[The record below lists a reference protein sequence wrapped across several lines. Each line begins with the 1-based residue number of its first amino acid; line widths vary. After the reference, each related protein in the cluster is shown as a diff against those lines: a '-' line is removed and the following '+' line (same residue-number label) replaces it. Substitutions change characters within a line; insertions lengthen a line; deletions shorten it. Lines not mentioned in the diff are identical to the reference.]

1 MGAMVCNRQEECEMV
16 HFDHDEQKQKKF
28 RFNVLQKQV
37 DIFIKL
43 WQINIDLTKGKMS
56 NLQALTNT
64 LLRPRKQ
71 M

>member
-1 MGAMVCNRQEECEMV
+1 MVCNRQEECEMV
-16 HFDHDEQKQKKF
+16 HFDHDEQKFKKKF

-43 WQINIDLTKGKMS
+43 WQINIDVTKGKIS
-56 NLQALTNT
+56 DLQALTNT
-64 LLRPRKQ
+64 LLWPRKQ